1 MKEAFLVGGMRTP
14 IGRYGGAL
22 RTVRTDDLAALVL
35 TRILEAHPSVE
46 PAAVDDVVMGCANQ
60 AGEDNRNVA
69 RMALLLAGLPDSVPG
84 VTLNRL
90 CASGMNAV
98 TYAAAM
104 IRSGMGDLFLVGGVE
119 HMTRS
124 PYVMTKPGEAFS
136 RSVEIYDTSLGWRF
150 VNPKMLKRYGVD
162 SMGETAEHVAE
173 QYGIAREDQDRFA
186 LWSQEK
192 TRAATSSG
200 RLRKEI
206 TPVEVVEGKQ
216 RALVDTDEF
225 PRPETTLEKLA
236 ALKPAF
242 RKDGKGSVTAGNSS
256 GLNDGAAAMFVAS
269 EEALKRFSLTPIAR
283 VVSWASAGVDPRT
296 MGMGPVPSSR
306 AALKKASLDLS
317 SMDVVELNEA
327 FAAQVLA
334 SVRALGIDD
343 QDARLNPNGGAIAL
357 GHPLGMSGARLIL
370 TAARELQEKKKRY
383 ALATMC
389 VGVGQGMAT
398 IIERA

>member
-225 PRPETTLEKLA
+225 PRPETTLERLA